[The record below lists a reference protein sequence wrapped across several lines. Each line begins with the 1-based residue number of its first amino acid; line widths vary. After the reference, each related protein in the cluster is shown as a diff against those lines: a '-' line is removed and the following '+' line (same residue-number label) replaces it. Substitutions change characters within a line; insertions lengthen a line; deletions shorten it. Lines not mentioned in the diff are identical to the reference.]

1 MEATNER
8 RAPMDHPGVEILIAG
23 FGGGVG
29 RLRALAILKHC
40 GSVREFD
47 RASIRERSKV
57 PGIGPALARQ
67 WDEMMELPFTKEGGS
82 RGQH

>member
-1 MEATNER
+1 MANSQTNQR
-8 RAPMDHPGVEILIAG
+8 QAFRDHPGVEVLIAG

-29 RLRALAILKHC
+29 RIRAMAILRHC

-47 RASIRERSKV
+47 RASIRERSKI

-67 WDEMMELPFTKEGGS
+67 WDEKKELPFTRKE
-82 RGQH
+82 